1 MLLLFICVIVLAV
14 AYYFWHLCRRDTNRR
29 YGWHVIWR
37 MAFLIAAALRI
48 GAFWLGVT
56 TNGNSGWV
64 QIPGYFLQ
72 LVGLPEIYFVRSLRN
87 TPLKWE
93 MAASLLLLATS
104 FVWAASLVW
113 LANRLHPNTNVQT
126 KKQ

>member
-37 MAFLIAAALRI
+37 MAFLIAALRI
-48 GAFWLGVT
+48 GALWLGAA

-87 TPLKWE
+87 APLKWAT
-93 MAASLLLLATS
+93 AASIVLLVSS
-104 FVWAASLVW
+104 FVWAAALVW
-113 LANRLHPNTNVQT
+113 VSNRFHA
-126 KKQ
+126 KKSVPTEG